1 MANWCST
8 AYAFYGPK
16 KEIKRLHSRLNDVCK
31 NDYSRT
37 KYSSPND
44 FGPCWLGNA
53 LARHHILFSRTECRG
68 SLYYVSDV
76 ACDSE
81 HDFWTL
87 IVETS
92 TAWRPMPDMWDMIL
106 KKSYPSVKYVYE
118 AEEPGNLLFLNTD
131 TEGLFFPDKYLY
143 ACLLPVEDKPLKELT
158 SGDDLEFEY
167 FETRFSSDEELL
179 LQLNEDFEIRF
190 GKCFKSVE
198 EYFAAEPEI
207 QAELGRLGGECSVYT
222 YEYSE

>member
-1 MANWCST
+1 MANWCLT

-44 FGPCWLGNA
+44 FGPCWLGNV
-53 LARHHILFSRTECRG
+53 LAKHHILFSKTACRG

-76 ACDSE
+76 AYDSE

-118 AEEPGNLLFLNTD
+118 AEEPSNLLFLNTD
-131 TEGLFFPDKYLY
+131 TEGLFFPDKYIYSVELPTKTDYLNEY
-143 ACLLPVEDKPLKELT
+143 ADAPRT
-158 SGDDLEFEY
+158 EF
-167 FETRFSSDEELL
+167 FEERFSSEEELL
-179 LQLNEDFEIRF
+179 NQINKDFEEHF
-190 GKCFKSVE
+190 GIHFRTLNDFYVAK
-198 EYFAAEPEI
+198 PEI
-207 QAELGRLGGECSVYT
+207 DRLLADLGCDCTLHM
-222 YEYSE
+222 YEK